1 MSETTSGE
9 STEGSASILVEANVQ
24 TVSEATPEN
33 RAAVAAQTATE
44 TLAFQD
50 VLQGMHSDACALG
63 VYLRLESVGEDTI
76 ISVAP
81 GTFTA
86 SIPIAT
92 IDNVIGVT
100 LQQLLNNDLI
110 A

>member
-1 MSETTSGE
+1 MSE
-9 STEGSASILVEANVQ
+9 STEGSASILVEANVE
-24 TVSEATPEN
+24 TVCEATAEN
-33 RAAVAAQTATE
+33 SAALAAQTATE

-50 VLQGMHSDACALG
+50 VLQGLHSDAGALG
-63 VYLRLESVGEDTI
+63 VYLRLDSVGNDTI
-76 ISVAP
+76 ISVDP
-81 GTFTA
+81 GAFTA